1 MKTIMILRSLLSAL
15 FGVLVCIAVAG
26 LGFHLLSR
34 TGNNTR
40 MARNHRHQGHIHSI
54 AI

>member
-15 FGVLVCIAVAG
+15 FGVLVCMAVAG
-26 LGFHLLSR
+26 LGFHLLNRIGNGTR
-34 TGNNTR
+34 T
-40 MARNHRHQGHIHSI
+40 ARNQRHQSYIHPR